1 MNTKLLMTASA
12 IVLFAMGIILIFIPE
27 EILACFNLA
36 ITISLRLFTQ
46 ILGALYFG
54 FGMLN
59 WMSKASIIG
68 GIYNKPVVTANL
80 AHFMIA
86 SLTLIKGIIS
96 GPGLP
101 VPILVITSIYAV
113 FAISFVILFFRHP
126 ASKNL

>member
-12 IVLFAMGIILIFIPE
+12 IALFAAGVILIFIPE
-27 EILACFNLA
+27 ETLTYFDLT
-36 ITISLRLFTQ
+36 ITKPLLIFTQ

-68 GIYNKPVVTANL
+68 GIYNKPVVAANL

-86 SLTLIKGIIS
+86 ALTLIKGILS
-96 GPGLP
+96 NPGLP
-101 VPILVITSIYAV
+101 VLIMVIAFIYAV

-126 ASKNL
+126 APKL